1 MLSGLHTWTLT
12 AIAIAA
18 GVAMLWAFARCSNQV
33 RIAVAKRKL
42 RAHLLAF
49 RLFSDEPRLIF
60 RSQKQLLIWN
70 ARYLALM
77 LRPTVVML
85 LPLAVL
91 LLHLDAVYGHR
102 PLAPGEA
109 AIITAQMDAATNL
122 QNVSASL
129 VGRGVA
135 VETMPL
141 RLPDARQFLW
151 RVRAVEPASS
161 ANSQAV
167 VMRFDDAR
175 VEKTLQV
182 SRDQRERSYE
192 TVLPSRDQR
201 ERSYQVVP
209 AGARLAYLSQRRV
222 ASWLSW
228 LLYPAES
235 RLPSGSVKW
244 IEVRYPSADIGV
256 FGIGMHWLIWFCIV
270 NLFTMLAL
278 RKRFGVTF

>member
-18 GVAMLWAFARCSNQV
+18 GVAMLWAFARCSDQV

-175 VEKTLQV
+175 VEKTVQV
-182 SRDQRERSYE
+182 
-192 TVLPSRDQR
+192 SRDQR

>member
-12 AIAIAA
+12 AIAAVA
-18 GVAMLWAFARCSNQV
+18 GVAMLWAFARCSDQA

-42 RAHLLAF
+42 HAHLLAF

-102 PLAPGEA
+102 ALGVGEA
-109 AIITAQMDAATNL
+109 AIVTAQMDAAANL
-122 QNVSASL
+122 LAVSPTLA
-129 VGRGVA
+129 GRGVT

-161 ANSQAV
+161 ANSRAV
-167 VMRFDDAR
+167 VMQLDGAR
-175 VEKTLQV
+175 VEKIVQA
-182 SRDQRERSYE
+182 
-192 TVLPSRDQR
+192 SRDQR

-209 AGARLAYLSQRRV
+209 AGARLAYLSERRV
-222 ASWLSW
+222 ASWPSW

-235 RLPSGSVKW
+235 RLPAGPVEW

-256 FGIGMHWLIWFCIV
+256 FGIGLHWLVWFCIV

>member
-12 AIAIAA
+12 AIAVAA
-18 GVAMLWAFARCSNQV
+18 GVAMLWAFARCSDQA
-33 RIAVAKRKL
+33 RIEVAKRKL

-85 LPLAVL
+85 LPLAIL
-91 LLHLDAVYGHR
+91 LWHLDAVYGHR
-102 PLAPGEA
+102 ALSVGET
-109 AIITAQMDAATNL
+109 AIVTAQMDAATNL

-129 VGRGVA
+129 AGRGVT

-141 RLPDARQFLW
+141 RLPDARQVLW
-151 RVRAVEPASS
+151 RVRAVEPKS
-161 ANSQAV
+161 AADSQTV
-167 VMRFDDAR
+167 VMQFDDAR
-175 VEKTLQV
+175 MEKTVQ
-182 SRDQRERSYE
+182 SG
-192 TVLPSRDQR
+192 
-201 ERSYQVVP
+201 
-209 AGARLAYLSQRRV
+209 AGLDYLSARRV
-222 ASWLSW
+222 GSWLGW
-228 LLYPAES
+228 LRYPAES
-235 RLPSGSVKW
+235 RLPAGPVEW
-244 IEVRYPSADIGV
+244 IEVGYPSADIGI